1 MCVMGETSL
10 KEMAVFSTPRTGLKT
25 LASVQ
30 DLPPVSQTLEYLL
43 HMVGRSRQHARL
55 FTQGFFLSQG
65 LMSRAPTSVAKI
77 QRLVGGTQ
85 PGPGQSQH
93 PCMPV
98 GWLQSDSCLSHSSK
112 HAQCSWQTFSSF
124 ICKPPPGQGQA
135 ICSASLLLPVTR
147 EDLPTN
153 NGRSWLMATSSLS
166 LLSVLLMF
174 HHPFVDTHCKC
185 HTSLFNAQWKD
196 DWMPFWVANTLS
208 HKRTWLE
215 LLPQS
220 THFGKLA
227 LTSWESSGALGRP
240 FGSRKK

>member
-1 MCVMGETSL
+1 MGETSL

-30 DLPPVSQTLEYLL
+30 DLPPGSQTLEYLL

-65 LMSRAPTSVAKI
+65 LTSRAPTLVAKI

-85 PGPGQSQH
+85 PGPGQS
-93 PCMPV
+93 
-98 GWLQSDSCLSHSSK
+98 
-112 HAQCSWQTFSSF
+112 
-124 ICKPPPGQGQA
+124 QA